1 MSLRSCSDAELAF
14 ELALRSKLSAIA
26 SQARSFDDFL
36 DGTCSG
42 GGYDGVHPE
51 WAAIESDLFEA
62 LDTCLA
68 TVRGIRKGVFE
79 SATGEYSGRAY
90 D

>member
-26 SQARSFDDFL
+26 SEARSFDDFL
-36 DGTCSG
+36 DGTCCAG
-42 GGYDGVHPE
+42 NDGVHPA
-51 WAAIESDLFEA
+51 WVAIERDLFAA
-62 LDTCLA
+62 LDKCRADL
-68 TVRGIRKGVFE
+68 RGIRKGVFE